1 MSVRK
6 VIGLLGA
13 KGSGKDTAA
22 KFLVQERNYKRIA
35 FADKLYNEVSGAF
48 GVTTDFLGDRTKVE
62 TPTGPVEKKEHPT
75 EVLALQNCKD
85 QGFVQCVLE
94 EMADKG
100 ITPQTP
106 LSPRVVMQL
115 WGTEYRRKRG
125 VDNYWLQV
133 VEKVLNENPEQSYVI
148 TDVRFPNEVS
158 FVSGF
163 GGECIRIRNPKVEAD
178 EAANRAASGTAS
190 HASETAVANIPVFA
204 VVLNEMGQL
213 DALRERILAAEE
225 DVGAIAVS

>member
-22 KFLVQERNYKRIA
+22 KFLVQERGFKRIA
-35 FADKLYNEVSGAF
+35 FADKLYNEVAAAY
-48 GVTTDFLGDRTKVE
+48 GVTPEFLGDRTKVE
-62 TPTGPVEKKEHPT
+62 TPSGLVEKKEYPT
-75 EVLALQNCKD
+75 DVLALEKCKD
-85 QGFVQCVLE
+85 SGFVQCVLE

-100 ITPQTP
+100 ITLKSP

-125 VDNYWLQV
+125 IDDYWLQV
-133 VEKVLNENPEQSYVI
+133 VQKVLNENPQQSYVI
-148 TDVRFPNEVS
+148 TDVRFPNEVA
-158 FVSGF
+158 FVNNF
-163 GGECIRIRNPKVEAD
+163 GGECLRIRNPIVEAQ

-190 HASETAVANIPVFA
+190 HASETAVSNIPVFA
-204 VVLNEMGQL
+204 VILNEMGQL

-225 DVGAIAVS
+225 EVGAVAMS